1 MLNGEFGDNRYNGI
15 IEIND
20 PNGKLR
26 VNGLSVLKDKDSEF
40 DLVLQARDLNVSA
53 LKLMP
58 KYKNSK
64 LGFNVVAKFTG
75 NNLDNAEGLLSI
87 DSLSFTNNDDTF
99 RLNKFNIEAHNQNTP
114 QSIAVTS
121 DYINGW
127 IEGNYKFSTLQN
139 LYKHCYRNPF
149 HLYSH
154 SKRTNLKKQNTKKIN
169 NRIILNSDLP

>member
-58 KYKNSK
+58 KYK
-64 LGFNVVAKFTG
+64 KFQVRIQC
-75 NNLDNAEGLLSI
+75 SRQI
-87 DSLSFTNNDDTF
+87 
-99 RLNKFNIEAHNQNTP
+99 
-114 QSIAVTS
+114 
-121 DYINGW
+121 
-127 IEGNYKFSTLQN
+127 
-139 LYKHCYRNPF
+139 YREQFGQRRRP
-149 HLYSH
+149 LIY
-154 SKRTNLKKQNTKKIN
+154 R
-169 NRIILNSDLP
+169 

>member
-1 MLNGEFGDNRYNGI
+1 
-15 IEIND
+15 
-20 PNGKLR
+20 
-26 VNGLSVLKDKDSEF
+26 
-40 DLVLQARDLNVSA
+40 
-53 LKLMP
+53 MP

-127 IEGNYKFSTLQN
+127 
-139 LYKHCYRNPF
+139 R
-149 HLYSH
+149 
-154 SKRTNLKKQNTKKIN
+154 
-169 NRIILNSDLP
+169 